1 MVTPTLMLSGAIL
14 SLIAV
19 LFATVGWVVSRRAVS
34 PEQRLPA
41 TAFAVWWF
49 GYAAYT
55 LEAATRNILSSFG
68 IDDAALHVSVTY
80 LGLFLLSIGLAG
92 LMYYLIYVY
101 TGSNRILVP
110 LAAFYAS
117 FYFMALYAYSSRNPI
132 TVEAGTWS
140 TQVVFEFPE
149 NPLLNNMILAAL
161 LVPLGVGALLYSLLY
176 FKVESALQ
184 KKRILIVGGAFLFWF
199 GVHAFGRLT
208 PLGDILIWPLLNR
221 MIALIS
227 ALVILYAFLLLKDS
241 AGPKRTIP
249 SPRTHTP

>member
-14 SLIAV
+14 FLIAA
-19 LFATVGWVVSRRAVS
+19 LFASVGWVVSRRAVS
-34 PEQRLPA
+34 PEQQLPA

-55 LEAATRNILSSFG
+55 LETATRNILTSIG
-68 IDDAALHVSVTY
+68 IEDVALHISVTY

-117 FYFMALYAYSSRNPI
+117 FYFLALYAYSSRNPVA
-132 TVEAGTWS
+132 VEAGTWS

-149 NPLLNNMILAAL
+149 NPLLNIVIITAL

-176 FKVESALQ
+176 FRVESALQ

-199 GVHAFGRLT
+199 VVHAFGRLS
-208 PLGDILIWPLLNR
+208 PLGDMLFWPLLNR

-227 ALVILYAFLLLKDS
+227 ALVILYAFLQLKDP
-241 AGPKRTIP
+241 AGPKRTDAP
-249 SPRTHTP
+249 PTTHTP